1 MKKTLNFIL
10 LIIVLGC
17 LSTTVLAKDVVT
29 TTTVPEIYDQA
40 IAKAEKQNAIVD
52 TIEVMSSKMGRII
65 KNTIVLPAQYTEKKN
80 PTRFFPVVYLL
91 HGAQG
96 SYRDWP
102 KKADLRSLACQ
113 YGVIIVC
120 PDGQDSWYFDS
131 PIDPN
136 FQFET
141 YVVHE
146 LRNYVETHYRTIN
159 HPKYRAITGLSMGGH
174 GALWLAW
181 RHPDVYG
188 SCGSMEGG
196 VDIYNFPNRW
206 KVNERLGEFDSNKEV
221 WREHSVMS
229 LVPTLEPGQN
239 IVIDAGKNDIFIE
252 ANNALH
258 EALDKQGIPHD
269 YTVRPG
275 RHSWSFWVNALDYQM
290 LFFYKAFNSGV
301 KY

>member
-1 MKKTLNFIL
+1 MKKTLKYFLVIM
-10 LIIVLGC
+10 VLGS
-17 LSTTVLAKDVVT
+17 LSMTVQAKDVIT
-29 TTTVPEIYDQA
+29 TNTPEIYDQA

-52 TIEVMSSKMGRII
+52 TIEVMSVKMGRTI
-65 KNTIVLPAQYTEKKN
+65 KNTVVLPAQYTEKKN
-80 PTRFFPVVYLL
+80 PIRIFPVVYLL

-102 KKADLRSLACQ
+102 KKADLRSLASQ

-131 PIDPN
+131 PIDPK

-141 YVVHE
+141 YVVYE
-146 LRNYVETHYRTIN
+146 LRNYIETHYRTLN
-159 HPKYRAITGLSMGGH
+159 HSKYRAITGLSMGGH

-206 KVNERLGEFDSNKEV
+206 KVNERLGEFESNKEV

-275 RHSWSFWVNALDYQM
+275 KHSWSFWVNALDYQM
-290 LFFYKAFNSGV
+290 LFFFKAFNTGV
-301 KY
+301 K

>member
-1 MKKTLNFIL
+1 MKKTLRYL
-10 LIIVLGC
+10 LAMAVV
-17 LSTTVLAKDVVT
+17 TVFSLNATAKDVT
-29 TTTVPEIYDQA
+29 TAVPTIYDKA
-40 IAKAEKQNAIVD
+40 IAAAEKQNAIVD
-52 TIEVMSSKMGRII
+52 TIEVFSNKMGRGI
-65 KNTIVLPAQYTEKKN
+65 KNTVVLPAQYSEKKN

-102 KKADLRSLACQ
+102 KKADLRSLASQ

-131 PIDPN
+131 PIDPK

-146 LRNYVETHYRTIN
+146 LRNFVETHYRTLN

-174 GALWLAW
+174 GGLWLGW
-181 RHPDVYG
+181 RHPDIYG

-206 KVNERLGEFDSNKEV
+206 KVNERLGEFETNKEV
-221 WREHSVMS
+221 WREHSVMY
-229 LVPTLEPGQN
+229 LVPTLVAGQN
-239 IVIDAGKNDIFIE
+239 IVIDAGKDDIFIE

-258 EALDKQGIPHD
+258 KALDEQGIPHD

-301 KY
+301 N

>member
-1 MKKTLNFIL
+1 MKKTLKYFLVIM
-10 LIIVLGC
+10 VLGS
-17 LSTTVLAKDVVT
+17 LSMTVQAKDVIT
-29 TTTVPEIYDQA
+29 TNTPEIYDQA

-52 TIEVMSSKMGRII
+52 TIEVRSVKMGRTI
-65 KNTIVLPAQYTEKKN
+65 KNTVVLPAQYTEKKN
-80 PTRFFPVVYLL
+80 PIRFFPVVYLL

-102 KKADLRSLACQ
+102 KKADLRSLASQ

-131 PIDPN
+131 PIDPK

-141 YVVHE
+141 YVVYE
-146 LRNYVETHYRTIN
+146 LRNYIETHYRTLN
-159 HPKYRAITGLSMGGH
+159 HSKYRAITGLSMGGH

-181 RHPDVYG
+181 RHPDIYG

-206 KVNERLGEFDSNKEV
+206 KVNERLGEFESNKEV

-275 RHSWSFWVNALDYQM
+275 KHSWSFWVNALDYQM
-290 LFFYKAFNSGV
+290 LFFFKAFNTGV
-301 KY
+301 K

>member
-1 MKKTLNFIL
+1 MKKTLKYFLVIM
-10 LIIVLGC
+10 VLGS
-17 LSTTVLAKDVVT
+17 LSMTVQAKDVIT
-29 TTTVPEIYDQA
+29 TNTPEIYDQA

-52 TIEVMSSKMGRII
+52 TIEVMSVKMGRTI
-65 KNTIVLPAQYTEKKN
+65 KNTVVLPAQYTEKKN
-80 PTRFFPVVYLL
+80 PIRFFPVVYLL

-102 KKADLRSLACQ
+102 KKADLRSLASQ

-131 PIDPN
+131 PIDPK

-141 YVVHE
+141 YVVYE
-146 LRNYVETHYRTIN
+146 LRNYIETHYRTLN
-159 HPKYRAITGLSMGGH
+159 HSKYRAITGLSMGGH

-181 RHPDVYG
+181 RHPDIYG

-206 KVNERLGEFDSNKEV
+206 KVNERLGEFESNKEV

-275 RHSWSFWVNALDYQM
+275 KHSWSFWVNALDYQM
-290 LFFYKAFNSGV
+290 LFFFKAFNTGV
-301 KY
+301 K

>member
-1 MKKTLNFIL
+1 MKKTLKYFLVIM
-10 LIIVLGC
+10 VLGS
-17 LSTTVLAKDVVT
+17 LSMTVQAKDVIT
-29 TTTVPEIYDQA
+29 TNTPEIYDQA

-52 TIEVMSSKMGRII
+52 TIEVMSVKMGRTI
-65 KNTIVLPAQYTEKKN
+65 KNTVVLPAQYTEKKN
-80 PTRFFPVVYLL
+80 PIRFFPVVYLL

-102 KKADLRSLACQ
+102 KKADLRSLASQ

-131 PIDPN
+131 PIDPK

-141 YVVHE
+141 YVVYE
-146 LRNYVETHYRTIN
+146 LRNYIETHYRTLN
-159 HPKYRAITGLSMGGH
+159 HSKYRAITGLSMGGH

-181 RHPDVYG
+181 RHPDIYG

-206 KVNERLGEFDSNKEV
+206 KVNERLGEFESNKEV

-252 ANNALH
+252 ANNVLH

-275 RHSWSFWVNALDYQM
+275 KHSWSFWVNALDYQM
-290 LFFYKAFNSGV
+290 LFFFKAFNTGV
-301 KY
+301 K

>member
-1 MKKTLNFIL
+1 MKKTLKYFLVIM
-10 LIIVLGC
+10 VLGS
-17 LSTTVLAKDVVT
+17 LSMTVQAKDVIT
-29 TTTVPEIYDQA
+29 TNTPEIYDQA

-52 TIEVMSSKMGRII
+52 TIEVMSVKMGRTI
-65 KNTIVLPAQYTEKKN
+65 KNTVVLPAQYTEKKN
-80 PTRFFPVVYLL
+80 PIRFFPVVYLL

-102 KKADLRSLACQ
+102 KKADLRSLASQ

-131 PIDPN
+131 PIDPK

-141 YVVHE
+141 YVVYE
-146 LRNYVETHYRTIN
+146 LRNYIETHYRTLN
-159 HPKYRAITGLSMGGH
+159 HSKYRAITGLSMGGH

-181 RHPDVYG
+181 RHTDIYG

-206 KVNERLGEFDSNKEV
+206 KVNERLGEFESNKEV

-275 RHSWSFWVNALDYQM
+275 KHSWSFWVNALDYQM
-290 LFFYKAFNSGV
+290 LFFFKAFNTGV
-301 KY
+301 K

>member
-1 MKKTLNFIL
+1 MKKYIFNL
-10 LIIVLGC
+10 LTAVAVVM
-17 LSTTVLAKDVVT
+17 VLASPMAGKDIIQS
-29 TTTVPEIYDQA
+29 VPAIYDKA
-40 IAKAEKQNAIVD
+40 IAEAQKQNAIVD
-52 TIEVMSSKMGRII
+52 TIDVMSTKMGRVIR
-65 KNTIVLPAQYTEKKN
+65 NTVVLPAQYSQKKN

-102 KKADLRSLACQ
+102 KKADLRSLATQ
-113 YGVIIVC
+113 YAVIIVC

-141 YVVHE
+141 YVTKE
-146 LRNYVETHYRTIN
+146 LRSYIETHYRTIN

-181 RHPDVYG
+181 RHPEIYG

-196 VDIYNFPNRW
+196 VDIYSNPNRW
-206 KVNERLGEFDSNKEV
+206 KVNERLGDFESNKEV
-221 WREHSVMS
+221 WREHSVIS

-239 IVIDAGKNDIFIE
+239 IVIDAGKNDIFIND
-252 ANNALH
+252 NNALH
-258 EALDKQGIPHD
+258 ALLDEYGIPHD

-275 RHSWSFWVNALDYQM
+275 KHSWSFWVNALDYQM
-290 LFFYKAFNSGV
+290 LFFFKAFNSGV
-301 KY
+301 NR

>member
-1 MKKTLNFIL
+1 MKKTFRYL
-10 LIIVLGC
+10 LAVAAL
-17 LSTTVLAKDVVT
+17 TVFSMSAVAKDIT
-29 TTTVPEIYDQA
+29 TAVPAVYDKA
-40 IAKAEKQNAIVD
+40 IAEAQKRNAIVD
-52 TIEVMSSKMGRII
+52 TIEVMSAKMGRSI
-65 KNTIVLPAQYTEKKN
+65 KNTVVLPAQYSEKKN
-80 PTRFFPVVYLL
+80 PTRYFPVVYLL

-102 KKADLRSLACQ
+102 KKADLRSLASQ

-141 YVVHE
+141 YIVHE
-146 LRNYVETHYRTIN
+146 LRNYIETHYRTLN
-159 HPKYRAITGLSMGGH
+159 HPKFRAITGLSMGGH
-174 GALWLAW
+174 GGLWLGW
-181 RHPDVYG
+181 RHPEIYG

-206 KVNERLGEFDSNKEV
+206 KVNERLGEFEDNKEV

-252 ANNALH
+252 ANNSLH

-275 RHSWSFWVNALDYQM
+275 KHSWSFWVNALDYQM

-301 KY
+301 K

>member
-1 MKKTLNFIL
+1 MKKTLNQLL
-10 LIIVLGC
+10 LIIFLATAAV
-17 LSTTVLAKDVVT
+17 TTWAKDEN

-40 IAKAEKQNAIVD
+40 IAKAEKKNAIVD
-52 TIEVMSSKMGRII
+52 TVEVMSDKMGRVI
-65 KNTIVLPAQYTEKKN
+65 KNTVVLPAQYIEKKN

-96 SYRDWP
+96 SFRDWP
-102 KKADLRSLACQ
+102 KKADLRSLASQ

-141 YVVHE
+141 YVVYE
-146 LRNYVETHYRTIN
+146 LRHFIESHYRTIN

-196 VDIYNFPNRW
+196 VDIYNYPNRW
-206 KVNERLGEFDSNKEV
+206 KVNERLGDFENNKDV
-221 WREHSVMS
+221 WREHSVIN
-229 LVPTLEPGQN
+229 LVPMLQPGQN

-275 RHSWSFWVNALDYQM
+275 RHSWSFWINALDYQM
-290 LFFYKAFNSGV
+290 LYFYKAFNTGV
-301 KY
+301 K

>member
-1 MKKTLNFIL
+1 MKIKFKYFLVAL
-10 LIIVLGC
+10 ALGVFTAAA
-17 LSTTVLAKDVVT
+17 LTKDVT

-52 TIEVMSSKMGRII
+52 TIEVFSNKMGRSI
-65 KNTIVLPAQYTEKKN
+65 KNTIVLPAQYTEKRN
-80 PTRFFPVVYLL
+80 PTRYFPVLYLL

-102 KKADLRSLACQ
+102 KKADLRSLASQ

-141 YVVHE
+141 YVAHE

-181 RHPDVYG
+181 RHPDIYG

-206 KVNERLGEFDSNKEV
+206 KVNERLGDFESNKEV

-229 LVPTLEPGQN
+229 LVPTLEAGQN
-239 IVIDAGKNDIFIE
+239 IVIDAGKDDIFIE
-252 ANNALH
+252 ANNNLH
-258 EALDKQGIPHD
+258 EALDKRGIPHD

-275 RHSWSFWVNALDYQM
+275 RHSWLFWVNALDYQM

-301 KY
+301 K

>member
-1 MKKTLNFIL
+1 MKKTLKYFLVIM
-10 LIIVLGC
+10 VLGS
-17 LSTTVLAKDVVT
+17 LSMTIQAKDVIT
-29 TTTVPEIYDQA
+29 TNTPEIYDQA

-52 TIEVMSSKMGRII
+52 TIEVMSVKMGRTI
-65 KNTIVLPAQYTEKKN
+65 KNTVVLPAQYTEKKN
-80 PTRFFPVVYLL
+80 PIRFFPVVYLL

-102 KKADLRSLACQ
+102 KKADLRSLASQ

-131 PIDPN
+131 PIDPK

-141 YVVHE
+141 YVVYE
-146 LRNYVETHYRTIN
+146 LRNYIETHYRTLN
-159 HPKYRAITGLSMGGH
+159 HSKYRAITGLSMGGH

-181 RHPDVYG
+181 RHPDIYG

-206 KVNERLGEFDSNKEV
+206 KVNERLGEFESNKEV

-275 RHSWSFWVNALDYQM
+275 KHSWSFWVNALDYQM
-290 LFFYKAFNSGV
+290 LFFFKAFNTGV
-301 KY
+301 K

>member
-1 MKKTLNFIL
+1 MKKCIFNL
-10 LIIVLGC
+10 LTAVAVVM
-17 LSTTVLAKDVVT
+17 VLASPMAGKDIT
-29 TTTVPEIYDQA
+29 QSVPAIYDKA
-40 IAKAEKQNAIVD
+40 IAEAQKQNAIVD
-52 TIEVMSSKMGRII
+52 TIDVMSTKMGRVIR
-65 KNTIVLPAQYTEKKN
+65 NTVVLPAQYSQKKN

-102 KKADLRSLACQ
+102 KKADLRSLATQ
-113 YGVIIVC
+113 YAVIIVC

-141 YVVHE
+141 YVTKE
-146 LRNYVETHYRTIN
+146 LRSYIETHYRTIN

-181 RHPDVYG
+181 RHPEIYG

-196 VDIYNFPNRW
+196 VDIYSNPNRW
-206 KVNERLGEFDSNKEV
+206 KVNERLGDFESNKEV
-221 WREHSVMS
+221 WREHSVIS

-239 IVIDAGKNDIFIE
+239 IVIDAGKNDIFIND
-252 ANNALH
+252 NNALH
-258 EALDKQGIPHD
+258 ALLDEYGIPHD

-275 RHSWSFWVNALDYQM
+275 KHSWSFWVNALDYQM
-290 LFFYKAFNSGV
+290 LFFFKAFNSGV
-301 KY
+301 NR

>member
-1 MKKTLNFIL
+1 MKKTLNQLL
-10 LIIVLGC
+10 LIIFLATATV
-17 LSTTVLAKDVVT
+17 TTWAKDENT
-29 TTTVPEIYDQA
+29 STVPEIYDQA
-40 IAKAEKQNAIVD
+40 IAKAEKKNAIVD
-52 TIEVMSSKMGRII
+52 TVEVMSDKMGRVI
-65 KNTIVLPAQYTEKKN
+65 KNTVVLPAQYIEKKN

-102 KKADLRSLACQ
+102 KKADLRSLASQ

-141 YVVHE
+141 YVVYE
-146 LRNYVETHYRTIN
+146 LRHFIESHYRTIN

-196 VDIYNFPNRW
+196 VDIYNYPNRW
-206 KVNERLGEFDSNKEV
+206 KVNERLGDFENNKDV
-221 WREHSVMS
+221 WREHSVIN
-229 LVPTLEPGQN
+229 LVPMLQPGQN

-275 RHSWSFWVNALDYQM
+275 RHSWSFWINALDYQM
-290 LFFYKAFNSGV
+290 LYFYKAFNTGV
-301 KY
+301 K

>member
-1 MKKTLNFIL
+1 MKKIFLKLLLFTLL
-10 LIIVLGC
+10 ASYS
-17 LSTTVLAKDVVT
+17 LSLQAKDVIT
-29 TTTVPEIYDQA
+29 QAVPEIYDKA
-40 IAKAEKQNAIVD
+40 IAEAEKQQGIVD
-52 TIEVMSSKMGRII
+52 TIDVMSAKMGRVI
-65 KNTIVLPAQYTEKKN
+65 KNTIVLPAQYTQKKN
-80 PTRFFPVVYLL
+80 PVKFYPVVYLL
-91 HGAQG
+91 HGAMG
-96 SYRDWP
+96 CYRDWP
-102 KKADLRSLACQ
+102 KKADLRSLASQ
-113 YGVIIVC
+113 YGVIFVC

-181 RHPDVYG
+181 RHPDIYG

-196 VDIYNFPNRW
+196 VDIYNYPNRW
-206 KVNERLGEFDSNKEV
+206 KVNERLGDFESNKEV
-221 WREHSVMS
+221 WREHSVIY

-239 IVIDAGKNDIFIE
+239 IVIDAGKDDIFID
-252 ANNALH
+252 ANNDLH

-269 YTVRPG
+269 YVIRPG
-275 RHSWSFWVNALDYQM
+275 KHSWTFWVNALDYQM
-290 LFFYKAFNSGV
+290 LFFHKAFTTGV
-301 KY
+301 K

>member
-1 MKKTLNFIL
+1 MKKTLNQLL
-10 LIIVLGC
+10 LIIFLATAAV
-17 LSTTVLAKDVVT
+17 TTWAKDEN

-40 IAKAEKQNAIVD
+40 IAKAEKKNAIVD
-52 TIEVMSSKMGRII
+52 TVEVMSDKMGRVI
-65 KNTIVLPAQYTEKKN
+65 KNTVVLPAQYIEKKN

-102 KKADLRSLACQ
+102 KKADLRSLASQ

-141 YVVHE
+141 YVVYE
-146 LRNYVETHYRTIN
+146 LRHFIESHYRTIN

-196 VDIYNFPNRW
+196 VDIYNYPNRW
-206 KVNERLGEFDSNKEV
+206 KVNERLGDFENNKDV
-221 WREHSVMS
+221 WREHSVIN
-229 LVPTLEPGQN
+229 LVPMLQPGQN

-275 RHSWSFWVNALDYQM
+275 RHSWSFWINALDYQM
-290 LFFYKAFNSGV
+290 LYFYKAFNTGV
-301 KY
+301 K

>member
-1 MKKTLNFIL
+1 MKKTFKYL
-10 LIIVLGC
+10 LAIAVVAVL
-17 LSTTVLAKDVVT
+17 SFSVSAKDIT
-29 TTTVPEIYDQA
+29 TAVPAIYDQA
-40 IAKAEKQNAIVD
+40 IAEAQKRNAIVD
-52 TIEVMSSKMGRII
+52 TIDVMSTKMGRII
-65 KNTIVLPAQYTEKKN
+65 KNTVVLPAQYSQKNN
-80 PTRFFPVVYLL
+80 PTRYFPVVYLL

-102 KKADLRSLACQ
+102 KKADLRSLASQ

-141 YVVHE
+141 YVVYE
-146 LRNYVETHYRTIN
+146 LRNYVETHYRTLN
-159 HPKYRAITGLSMGGH
+159 YPKYRAITGLSMGGH

-181 RHPDVYG
+181 RHPDIYG

-196 VDIYNFPNRW
+196 VDIYNYPNRW
-206 KVNERLGEFDSNKEV
+206 KVNDRLGDFESNKEV
-221 WREHSVMS
+221 WREHSVIS
-229 LVPTLEPGQN
+229 LVPTLSPGQN

-252 ANNALH
+252 ANNSLH

-275 RHSWSFWVNALDYQM
+275 KHSWSFWINALDYQM
-290 LFFYKAFNSGV
+290 LFFYKAFNAGV
-301 KY
+301 K

>member
-1 MKKTLNFIL
+1 MKKTLKYFLVIM
-10 LIIVLGC
+10 VLGS
-17 LSTTVLAKDVVT
+17 LSMTIQAKDVIT
-29 TTTVPEIYDQA
+29 TNTPEIYDQA

-52 TIEVMSSKMGRII
+52 TIEVMSVKMGRTI
-65 KNTIVLPAQYTEKKN
+65 KNTVVLPAQYTEKKN
-80 PTRFFPVVYLL
+80 PIRFFPVVYLL

-102 KKADLRSLACQ
+102 KKADLRSLASQ

-131 PIDPN
+131 PIDPK

-141 YVVHE
+141 YVVYE
-146 LRNYVETHYRTIN
+146 LRNYIENHYRTLN
-159 HPKYRAITGLSMGGH
+159 HSKYRAITGLSMGGH

-181 RHPDVYG
+181 RHPDIYG

-206 KVNERLGEFDSNKEV
+206 KVNERLGEFESNKEV

-275 RHSWSFWVNALDYQM
+275 KHSWSFWVNALDYQM
-290 LFFYKAFNSGV
+290 LFFFKAFNTGV
-301 KY
+301 K

>member
-1 MKKTLNFIL
+1 MKKTLNQLL
-10 LIIVLGC
+10 LIIFLATAAV
-17 LSTTVLAKDVVT
+17 TTWAKDEN

-40 IAKAEKQNAIVD
+40 IAKAEKKNAIVD
-52 TIEVMSSKMGRII
+52 TIEVMSDKMGRVI
-65 KNTIVLPAQYTEKKN
+65 KNTVVLPAQYIEKKN

-102 KKADLRSLACQ
+102 KKADLRSLASQ

-131 PIDPN
+131 PIDQN

-141 YVVHE
+141 YVVYE
-146 LRNYVETHYRTIN
+146 LRHFIESHYRTIN

-196 VDIYNFPNRW
+196 VDIYNYPNRW
-206 KVNERLGEFDSNKEV
+206 KVNERLGDFENNKDV
-221 WREHSVMS
+221 WREHSVIN
-229 LVPTLEPGQN
+229 LVPMLQPGQN

-275 RHSWSFWVNALDYQM
+275 RHSWSFWINALDYQM
-290 LFFYKAFNSGV
+290 LYFYKAFNTGV
-301 KY
+301 K

>member
-1 MKKTLNFIL
+1 MKKTLNQLL
-10 LIIVLGC
+10 LIIFLATAVV
-17 LSTTVLAKDVVT
+17 TTWAKDEN

-40 IAKAEKQNAIVD
+40 IAKAEKKNAIVD
-52 TIEVMSSKMGRII
+52 TVEVMSDKMGRVI
-65 KNTIVLPAQYTEKKN
+65 KNTVVLPAQYIEKKN

-102 KKADLRSLACQ
+102 KKADLRSLASQ

-141 YVVHE
+141 YVVYE
-146 LRNYVETHYRTIN
+146 LRHFIESHYRTIN

-196 VDIYNFPNRW
+196 VDIYNYPNRW
-206 KVNERLGEFDSNKEV
+206 KVNERLGDFENNKDV
-221 WREHSVMS
+221 WREHSVIN
-229 LVPTLEPGQN
+229 LVPMLQPGQN

-275 RHSWSFWVNALDYQM
+275 RHSWSFWINALDYQM
-290 LFFYKAFNSGV
+290 LYFYKAFNTGV
-301 KY
+301 K

>member
-1 MKKTLNFIL
+1 MKKTLKYFLVIM
-10 LIIVLGC
+10 VLGS
-17 LSTTVLAKDVVT
+17 LSMTVQAKDVIT
-29 TTTVPEIYDQA
+29 TNTPEIYDQA

-52 TIEVMSSKMGRII
+52 TIEVMSVKMGRTI
-65 KNTIVLPAQYTEKKN
+65 KNTVVLPAQYTEKKN
-80 PTRFFPVVYLL
+80 PIRFFPVVYLL

-102 KKADLRSLACQ
+102 KKADLRSLASQ

-131 PIDPN
+131 PIDPK

-141 YVVHE
+141 YVVYE
-146 LRNYVETHYRTIN
+146 LRNYIDTHYRTLN
-159 HPKYRAITGLSMGGH
+159 HSKYRAITGLSMGGH

-206 KVNERLGEFDSNKEV
+206 KVNERLGEFESNKEV

-275 RHSWSFWVNALDYQM
+275 KHSWSFWVNALDYQM
-290 LFFYKAFNSGV
+290 LFFFKAFNTGV
-301 KY
+301 K

>member
-1 MKKTLNFIL
+1 MKKTFRYL
-10 LIIVLGC
+10 LAVAALAVF
-17 LSTTVLAKDVVT
+17 SMSAVAKDIT
-29 TTTVPEIYDQA
+29 TAVPAVYDKA
-40 IAKAEKQNAIVD
+40 IAEAQKRNAIVD
-52 TIEVMSSKMGRII
+52 TIEVMSAKMGRSI
-65 KNTIVLPAQYTEKKN
+65 KNTVVLPAQYSEKKN
-80 PTRFFPVVYLL
+80 PTRYFPVVYLL

-102 KKADLRSLACQ
+102 KKADLRSLASQ

-141 YVVHE
+141 YIVHE
-146 LRNYVETHYRTIN
+146 LRNYIETHYRTLN
-159 HPKYRAITGLSMGGH
+159 HPKFRAITGLSMGGH
-174 GALWLAW
+174 GGLWLGW
-181 RHPDVYG
+181 RHPEIYG

-206 KVNERLGEFDSNKEV
+206 KVNERLGEFEDNKEV

-252 ANNALH
+252 ANNSLH

-275 RHSWSFWVNALDYQM
+275 KHSWSFWVNALDYQM

-301 KY
+301 K

>member
-1 MKKTLNFIL
+1 MKKTLKYFLVIM
-10 LIIVLGC
+10 VLGS
-17 LSTTVLAKDVVT
+17 LSMTVQAKDVIT
-29 TTTVPEIYDQA
+29 TNTPEIYDQA

-52 TIEVMSSKMGRII
+52 TIEVMSVKMGRTI
-65 KNTIVLPAQYTEKKN
+65 KNTVVLPAQYTEKRN
-80 PTRFFPVVYLL
+80 PIRFFPVVYLL

-102 KKADLRSLACQ
+102 KKADLRSLASQ

-131 PIDPN
+131 PIDPK

-141 YVVHE
+141 YVVYE
-146 LRNYVETHYRTIN
+146 LRNYIETHYRTLN
-159 HPKYRAITGLSMGGH
+159 HSKYRAITGLSMGGH

-181 RHPDVYG
+181 RHPDIYG

-206 KVNERLGEFDSNKEV
+206 KVNERLGEFESNKEV

-252 ANNALH
+252 ANNVLH

-275 RHSWSFWVNALDYQM
+275 KHSWSFWVNALDYQM
-290 LFFYKAFNSGV
+290 LFFFKAFNTGV
-301 KY
+301 K

>member
-1 MKKTLNFIL
+1 MKKTLKYFLVIM
-10 LIIVLGC
+10 VLGS
-17 LSTTVLAKDVVT
+17 LSMTVQAKDVIT
-29 TTTVPEIYDQA
+29 TNTPEIYDQA

-52 TIEVMSSKMGRII
+52 TIEVMSVKMGRTI
-65 KNTIVLPAQYTEKKN
+65 KNTVVLPAQYTEKKN
-80 PTRFFPVVYLL
+80 PIRFFPVVYLL

-102 KKADLRSLACQ
+102 KKADLRSLASQ

-131 PIDPN
+131 PIDPK

-141 YVVHE
+141 YVVYE
-146 LRNYVETHYRTIN
+146 LRNYIETHYRTLN
-159 HPKYRAITGLSMGGH
+159 HSKYRAITGLSMGGH

-206 KVNERLGEFDSNKEV
+206 KVNERLGEFESNKEV

-239 IVIDAGKNDIFIE
+239 IVIDAGKSDIFIE

-275 RHSWSFWVNALDYQM
+275 KHSWSFWVNALDYQM
-290 LFFYKAFNSGV
+290 LFFFKAFNTGV
-301 KY
+301 K

>member
-1 MKKTLNFIL
+1 MKKIL
-10 LIIVLGC
+10 FKLLLVSLLASYC
-17 LSTTVLAKDVVT
+17 VSLPAKDVVT
-29 TTTVPEIYDQA
+29 QAVPEIYDKA
-40 IAKAEKQNAIVD
+40 IADAEKQQGIVD
-52 TIEVMSSKMGRII
+52 TIDVMSAKMGRVI
-65 KNTIVLPAQYTEKKN
+65 KNTIVLPAQYTQKKN
-80 PTRFFPVVYLL
+80 PVKFYPVVYLL
-91 HGAQG
+91 HGAMG
-96 SYRDWP
+96 CYRDWP
-102 KKADLRSLACQ
+102 KKADLRSLASQ

-181 RHPDVYG
+181 RHPDIYG

-196 VDIYNFPNRW
+196 VDIYNYPNRW
-206 KVNERLGEFDSNKEV
+206 KVNERLGDFENNKEV
-221 WREHSVMS
+221 WREHSVIY

-239 IVIDAGKNDIFIE
+239 IVIDAGKDDIFIC

-258 EALDKQGIPHD
+258 EALDRHGIPHD
-269 YTVRPG
+269 YVIRPG
-275 RHSWSFWVNALDYQM
+275 KHSWTFWVNALDYQM
-290 LFFYKAFNSGV
+290 LFFHKAFTSGV
-301 KY
+301 K

>member
-1 MKKTLNFIL
+1 MKKTLNQLL
-10 LIIVLGC
+10 LIIFLATAAV
-17 LSTTVLAKDVVT
+17 TTWAKDEN

-40 IAKAEKQNAIVD
+40 IAKAEKKNAIVD
-52 TIEVMSSKMGRII
+52 TVEVMSDKMGRVI
-65 KNTIVLPAQYTEKKN
+65 KNTVVLPAQYIEKKN

-102 KKADLRSLACQ
+102 KKADLRSLASQ

-141 YVVHE
+141 YVVYE
-146 LRNYVETHYRTIN
+146 LRHFIESHYRTIN

-196 VDIYNFPNRW
+196 VDIYNYPNRW
-206 KVNERLGEFDSNKEV
+206 KVNERLGDFENNKDV
-221 WREHSVMS
+221 WREHSVIN
-229 LVPTLEPGQN
+229 LVPMLQPGQN

-258 EALDKQGIPHD
+258 VALDKQGIPHD

-275 RHSWSFWVNALDYQM
+275 RHSWSFWINALDYQM
-290 LFFYKAFNSGV
+290 LYFYKAFNTGV
-301 KY
+301 K

>member
-1 MKKTLNFIL
+1 MKKTLKYFLVIM
-10 LIIVLGC
+10 VLGS
-17 LSTTVLAKDVVT
+17 LSMTVQAKDVIT
-29 TTTVPEIYDQA
+29 TNTPEIYDQA

-52 TIEVMSSKMGRII
+52 TIEVMSVKMRRTI
-65 KNTIVLPAQYTEKKN
+65 KNTVVLPAQYTEKKN
-80 PTRFFPVVYLL
+80 PIRFFPVVYLL

-102 KKADLRSLACQ
+102 KKADLRSLASQ

-131 PIDPN
+131 PIDPK

-141 YVVHE
+141 YVVYE
-146 LRNYVETHYRTIN
+146 LRNYIETHYRTLN
-159 HPKYRAITGLSMGGH
+159 HSKYRAITGLSMGGH

-181 RHPDVYG
+181 RHPDIYG

-206 KVNERLGEFDSNKEV
+206 KVNERLGEFESNKEV

-258 EALDKQGIPHD
+258 EALDKQSIPHD

-275 RHSWSFWVNALDYQM
+275 KHSWSFWVNALDYQM
-290 LFFYKAFNSGV
+290 LFFFKAFNTGV
-301 KY
+301 K

>member
-1 MKKTLNFIL
+1 MKKTLKYFLVIM
-10 LIIVLGC
+10 VLGS
-17 LSTTVLAKDVVT
+17 LSMTVQAKDVIT
-29 TTTVPEIYDQA
+29 TNTPEIYDQA

-52 TIEVMSSKMGRII
+52 TIEVMSVKMGRTI
-65 KNTIVLPAQYTEKKN
+65 KNTVVLPAQYTEKKN
-80 PTRFFPVVYLL
+80 PIRFFPVVYLL

-102 KKADLRSLACQ
+102 KKADLRSLASQ

-131 PIDPN
+131 PIDPK

-141 YVVHE
+141 YVVYE
-146 LRNYVETHYRTIN
+146 LRNYIETHYRTLN
-159 HPKYRAITGLSMGGH
+159 HSKYRAITGLSMGGH

-206 KVNERLGEFDSNKEV
+206 KVNERLGEFESNKEV

-275 RHSWSFWVNALDYQM
+275 KHSWSFWVNALDYQM
-290 LFFYKAFNSGV
+290 LFFFKAFNTGV
-301 KY
+301 K